1 MRQAAAPA
9 FACLRVPVRQVRPC
23 RCVKD
28 APTHF
33 WLDLLEQ
40 SRAVFRG
47 KLAVALNWGPF
58 TSTNPE
64 IIPQWLDRL
73 DFLGL
78 DCCKSDAFS
87 ICLAV
92 RLANPQRITMIADY
106 TNSVA
111 VPPSRPWQLPTVEQ
125 LLEGWSDPVV
135 GPLSWVEAI
144 ANFSKAL
151 DDIDIVCTE
160 VGYQSKP
167 TPWLNPA
174 GTSSLNPRD
183 CTVQSLC
190 VSTAAQAL
198 SYEVL
203 FSALYPQAWFKG
215 FCECSD

>member
-1 MRQAAAPA
+1 
-9 FACLRVPVRQVRPC
+9 
-23 RCVKD
+23 
-28 APTHF
+28 
-33 WLDLLEQ
+33 
-40 SRAVFRG
+40 
-47 KLAVALNWGPF
+47 
-58 TSTNPE
+58 
-64 IIPQWLDRL
+64 
-73 DFLGL
+73 
-78 DCCKSDAFS
+78 
-87 ICLAV
+87 
-92 RLANPQRITMIADY
+92 MIADY

-111 VPPSRPWQLPTVEQ
+111 VPPSRPWQLPAVEQ
-125 LLEGWSDPVV
+125 LLKGWSDPVV

-174 GTSSLNPRD
+174 GTASLNPRD